1 MKEFANGGT
10 TPEEQFF
17 GYCLSS
23 AKLVIECAFG
33 CVKARFG
40 CLRSDIDINFDDLSY
55 VIQSCFAL
63 HNFCEINKEVI
74 KPRYL
79 EAAKKFDLDFQSATA
94 VNNTQ
99 ITGSAVNNKELH
111 GKKIRNV
118 NVTYFNQ

>member
-33 CVKARFG
+33 CAKARFG
-40 CLRSDIDINFDDLSY
+40 CLRRDIDINFDDLSY

-74 KPRYL
+74 KPHYL
-79 EAAKKFDLDFQSATA
+79 EAAKKFILIFSQQLQLIIRRLQDLQLI
-94 VNNTQ
+94 
-99 ITGSAVNNKELH
+99 ITNYMERK
-111 GKKIRNV
+111 
-118 NVTYFNQ
+118 